1 MDSSRKN
8 PVVFISSTC
17 YDLKQVRAD
26 MKEFFEENYGFEAML
41 SEFDSFPI
49 DPCVGTFENSL
60 SNVDQCADFFVL
72 IVGNRY
78 GYVLDS
84 GKSITNL
91 EYLHAKAKGIPIY
104 VFVSKQL
111 YNTLPVWRANKSG
124 DFSSVVDN
132 SKIFEFVAE
141 IYDECRQWIYTYE
154 NVQDIK
160 MTLKNQL
167 RLVFADGLKF
177 KALASDPRNKVLN
190 YNLPAG
196 AARMVIEKPA
206 FWEYKFLA
214 YVMRDEFDKLQ
225 KRKWDLKYGIFDGS
239 TYNRTPQELIDD
251 ILERFSEIG
260 KLVSIFDVLIN
271 TAIHEAIGEP
281 GVPSDLEMMI
291 YTAKRIAALYERLVN
306 WSLYFKALHADD
318 LFTPLLNLLYE
329 FPKQALNELDKFVD
343 DMYDQIT
350 SLPDIDD
357 GVAHRIKLHVTL
369 DESNTDA
376 VNAEIQRIQT
386 LINKLSA

>member
-1 MDSSRKN
+1 LN
-8 PVVFISSTC
+8 
-17 YDLKQVRAD
+17 
-26 MKEFFEENYGFEAML
+26 
-41 SEFDSFPI
+41 
-49 DPCVGTFENSL
+49 
-60 SNVDQCADFFVL
+60 
-72 IVGNRY
+72 
-78 GYVLDS
+78 
-84 GKSITNL
+84 
-91 EYLHAKAKGIPIY
+91 
-104 VFVSKQL
+104 
-111 YNTLPVWRANKSG
+111 NTLPIWKANKSG
-124 DFSSVVDN
+124 DYSSVVDN
-132 SKIFEFVAE
+132 PKIFEFVAE
-141 IYDECRQWIYTYE
+141 IKADGRQWIYTYE
-154 NVQDIK
+154 TVQDIK

-167 RLVFADGLKF
+167 RLVFADGLRF
-177 KALASDPRNKVLN
+177 KAITSDPRNKVLN

-343 DMYDQIT
+343 EMYDQIT
-350 SLPDIDD
+350 SLPDVDD

-369 DESNTDA
+369 NESNTDA

>member
-1 MDSSRKN
+1 MDTSRKN

-49 DPCVGTFENSL
+49 DPCVGTFENCL

-72 IVGNRY
+72 IVCNRY

-111 YNTLPVWRANKSG
+111 NNTLPIWKANKSG
-124 DFSSVVDN
+124 DYSSVVDN
-132 SKIFEFVAE
+132 PKIFEFVAE
-141 IYDECRQWIYTYE
+141 IKADGRQWIYTYE
-154 NVQDIK
+154 TVQDIK

-167 RLVFADGLKF
+167 RLVFADGLRF
-177 KALASDPRNKVLN
+177 KAITSDPRNKVLN
-190 YNLPAG
+190 NNLPAG
-196 AARMVIEKPA
+196 AVRMVVEKPA

-239 TYNRTPQELIDD
+239 TYDRTPQELIDD
-251 ILERFSEIG
+251 VSERFHEIS
-260 KLVSIFDVLIN
+260 KLISIFDVLIN
-271 TAIHEAIGEP
+271 TTIQEAIAEP

-291 YTAKRIAALYERLVN
+291 YTAKRVAALYERLVS
-306 WSLYFKALHADD
+306 WSLYFKSLHADD
-318 LFTPLLNLLYE
+318 MFTPLLNLLYE
-329 FPKQALNELDKFVD
+329 FPRQALNALDEFVD
-343 DMYDQIT
+343 EMYDQIT
-350 SLPDIDD
+350 SLPDVDD
-357 GVAHRIKLHVTL
+357 GVVRKINLHVTL
-369 DESNTDA
+369 DGSNLDE
-376 VNAEIQRIQT
+376 VNAEIERLQV
-386 LINKLSA
+386 LINRLSA